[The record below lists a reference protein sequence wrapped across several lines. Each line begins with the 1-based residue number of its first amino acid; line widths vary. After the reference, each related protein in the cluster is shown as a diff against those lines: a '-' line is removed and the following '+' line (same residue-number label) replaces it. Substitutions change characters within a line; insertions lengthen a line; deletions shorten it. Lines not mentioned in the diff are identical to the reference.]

1 MKEFTI
7 NVNVTIGVTSL
18 LGEILTAVVSGEK
31 TAPSIEYDPCPG
43 GSLRIDPLFA
53 RTADLA
59 APTVIAGAAPA
70 SIPVPQ
76 ESRKPEESVTP
87 EPAETPQGSGVS
99 QEKELTLE
107 DVREAIARTRLRIE
121 GEDYKENAAS
131 PGRKKWHRALGDWF
145 KAQSALYG
153 AAKPALLDTQAS
165 RAAFIEDCD
174 NLEVSGDA
182 LIDKRNLPF

>member
-7 NVNVTIGVTSL
+7 NVNVTVGVTSL

-31 TAPSIEYDPCPG
+31 TAPSVEYDPCPG
-43 GSLRIDPLFA
+43 GSLRIDPLVA
-53 RTADLA
+53 RATDLV
-59 APTVIAGAAPA
+59 APE

-76 ESRKPEESVTP
+76 ESRKPEEPVTP
-87 EPAETPQGSGVS
+87 DPSETPQGSEES

-145 KAQSALYG
+145 KEQSALYG

-174 NLEVSGDA
+174 NLEVSEDA